1 MKRLDMTDVC
11 VIYSGEGWRHRLP
24 PCSKEMMAFLERN
37 EKLVSWLQPVKGT
50 VYDQLPAIKVNNE
63 FYTISLRMMK
73 AIWRHVRL
81 KKGFENV
88 ERAPYGGLK
97 LKIPVTL
104 LAEKLRTQSRFN
116 VRHHFLFYLIAI
128 LSCKIMFIYFRSDI
142 NIASGR

>member
-1 MKRLDMTDVC
+1 MKDVC
-11 VIYSGEGWRHRLP
+11 VVCAGNDWCHALP
-24 PCSKEMMAFLERN
+24 PCSREMMAHLERN

-50 VYDQLPAIKVNNE
+50 VQDQMPAIRVKNE
-63 FYTISLRMMK
+63 FYSISLRMMK

-97 LKIPVTL
+97 LKIPVSL

-116 VRHHFLFYLIAI
+116 VSFLTFNILLIFY
-128 LSCKIMFIYFRSDI
+128 
-142 NIASGR
+142 